1 MRSEIE
7 RMEGRMRVLK
17 DLTSL
22 TTINLRVDEI
32 KDYVPEGDP
41 TYMTRVR
48 RAFSA
53 SISAL
58 VRTAQVTSIVIV
70 AVAPWLGVLLVVLL
84 LLIFVLRLL
93 TRVLFRRAR

>member
-1 MRSEIE
+1 
-7 RMEGRMRVLK
+7 MRVLK

-41 TYMTRVR
+41 TYMTRLS
-48 RAFSA
+48 RAFHG

-58 VRTAQVTSIVIV
+58 VDAAQAVSIALI
-70 AVAPWLGVLLVVLL
+70 AALPWLGVLLVVLVVVVL
-84 LLIFVLRLL
+84 VLRS
-93 TRVLFRRAR
+93 LFRRLFRRRV